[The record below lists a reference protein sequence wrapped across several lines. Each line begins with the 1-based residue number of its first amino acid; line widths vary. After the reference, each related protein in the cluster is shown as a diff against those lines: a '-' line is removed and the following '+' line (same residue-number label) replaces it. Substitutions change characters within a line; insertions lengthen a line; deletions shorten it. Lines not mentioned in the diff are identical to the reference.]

1 MEVALR
7 MSKFKSI
14 KFKTIFIIYSISFCC
29 HVISAEIQDA
39 RVSDVN
45 IQQQTSNPQ
54 DFEFLIQKQLAEL
67 KVSSEKQQ
75 LMINE
80 LSSQVQSSEN
90 LGSAKSS
97 FDDRITKLKSS
108 LDAQKDEIVKLQNK
122 FNEENGFD
130 FEFWMAI
137 MLTGVTVLLTIIGI
151 GIAVLSLFGFR
162 NMLKK
167 SAQKAS
173 EVAGTAAENKAEEVA
188 NSAVNSQLIKYI
200 EEGRFDRIIALEVE
214 KQTYRGIGQLYSFDN
229 DEQ

>member
-1 MEVALR
+1 MEMAFR

-14 KFKTIFIIYSISFCC
+14 IFKTIFIIYSMSFCC
-29 HVISAEIQDA
+29 HVISSEIQDA
-39 RVSDVN
+39 LVSDVN
-45 IQQQTSNPQ
+45 VEQQTTNPK
-54 DFEFLIQKQLAEL
+54 DFKFLVQKQLSDL
-67 KVSSEKQQ
+67 KVSSEQQ
-75 LMINE
+75 RLMINE
-80 LSSQVQSSEN
+80 LSSQIHSSEN
-90 LGSAKSS
+90 IGSAKSS
-97 FDDRITKLKSS
+97 FDEEITKLKNS
-108 LDAQKDEIVKLQNK
+108 LDAQKDKIVKLQNK
-122 FNEENGFD
+122 LDEENGFD

-151 GIAVLSLFGFR
+151 GIAILSLFGFR

-188 NSAVNSQLIKYI
+188 NSAINSQLIKYI

-214 KQTYRGIGQLYSFDN
+214 KQTYRGIGQSYNFDN